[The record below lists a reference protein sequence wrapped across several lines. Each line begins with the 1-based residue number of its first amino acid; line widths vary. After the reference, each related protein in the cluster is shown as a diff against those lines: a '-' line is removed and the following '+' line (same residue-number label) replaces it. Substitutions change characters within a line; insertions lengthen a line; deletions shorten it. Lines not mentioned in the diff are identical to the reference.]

1 MKNTYSAVLAQEKGP
16 LYIQVKKELVARMAA
31 RVYVPGQRLPTEK
44 ELGAEFGV
52 SVATIRQ
59 AVGAL
64 ESEGVLIRRQGSG
77 TYVAQ
82 HQLMQRRA
90 AFLRLYDENE
100 RRINPRRKLLSITVD
115 SATDRETELLNL
127 PYGGKSKVIRYR
139 FIGTNQNDAPI
150 FSSVLEMV
158 VPHNLFSK
166 LTKKSFFKDE
176 ETNQYG
182 LYAEVCGI
190 QVISLEESVYAKPLP
205 REFSDQMKLK
215 AGTPVL
221 YIERVSYTFNK
232 FPVEIRWRY
241 VHPDYHYKVTDN

>member
-1 MKNTYSAVLAQEKGP
+1 MKKSYSAVLAQEKGP
-16 LYIQVKKELVARMAA
+16 LYLQVKKELVARMASK
-31 RVYVPGQRLPTEK
+31 VYAPGQRLPTEK
-44 ELGAEFGV
+44 ELGAEFDV

-77 TYVAQ
+77 TYVTQ
-82 HQLMQRRA
+82 HQLMRRRA

-100 RRINPRRKLLSITVD
+100 HRINPRRKLLSITVD

-139 FIGTNQNDAPI
+139 FDAEVYSEKPLAT
-150 FSSVLEMV
+150 LEMV
-158 VPHNLFSK
+158 VPYSLFSK
-166 LTKKSFFKDE
+166 LTKKSYFKEKDL
-176 ETNQYG
+176 NQYG

-232 FPVEIRWRY
+232 VPVEIRWRY